1 MPLLVG
7 RACRR
12 GMPVPATAD
21 LQLDAGQH
29 PGEAEFEGLLGGER
43 EVVVLI
49 PTGVSRLGG
58 LVLGDEGITL
68 SVPDLV
74 QHGRDRLPPFVRVDR
89 RGRRRCGRLG
99 GAAGGAIDVGRGPPS
114 HQRTDPRAIARSRS
128 FVPRAPRPA
137 AFLFPGLMS
146 RGVTGWLTFL
156 WVVILGMLAAMPIA
170 IIIGSLA
177 PSVQKVGSWG
187 MLPMLVLLGISGIFY
202 PVQAMWTW
210 LQGVAQMFPLYWLG
224 LGMRSAFLPPA
235 AAAIELGGSWR
246 TLQTVLV
253 LAAWAVLGLALAPPV
268 LRRMAR
274 KQSGSRVEAARQEAT
289 QWVR

>member
-1 MPLLVG
+1 MN
-7 RACRR
+7 R
-12 GMPVPATAD
+12 
-21 LQLDAGQH
+21 QLHAVRT
-29 PGEAEFEGLLGGER
+29 GLLKGWTEFKLSLRSPQDQGYYLFTSII
-43 EVVVLI
+43 VLAYLFFRRNSPVEGTDLLY
-49 PTGVSRLGG
+49 PTVALPSILGG
-58 LVLGDEGITL
+58 LIAFNLIIGPAYALAMEREDGTLLRARATPHGVLGHVSGQIL
-68 SVPDLV
+68 GQSLGLVPSFLV
-74 QHGRDRLPPFVRVDR
+74 LLV
-89 RGRRRCGRLG
+89 
-99 GAAGGAIDVGRGPPS
+99 
-114 HQRTDPRAIARSRS
+114 
-128 FVPRAPRPA
+128 PA

-156 WVVILGMLAAMPIA
+156 WVVILGMLAAMPIG

-210 LQGVAQMFPLYWLG
+210 LQGVAQVFPLYWLG

-253 LAAWAVLGLALAPPV
+253 LVAWAILGGALAPPV